1 MTEASTLLAEASLLL
16 LLSPLQSATLP
27 LIWISS
33 EKSVGSCST
42 CLVLAYTRHWLG
54 ERSPLAQRQDLD
66 KRPKITSMVFYG
78 GNRFLGIFF
87 HRQDGKARDVFL
99 PKTG

>member
-1 MTEASTLLAEASLLL
+1 MRVAYPHDVAED
-16 LLSPLQSATLP
+16 
-27 LIWISS
+27 
-33 EKSVGSCST
+33 
-42 CLVLAYTRHWLG
+42 
-54 ERSPLAQRQDLD
+54 AQRQDLD

>member
-1 MTEASTLLAEASLLL
+1 VVAV
-16 LLSPLQSATLP
+16 
-27 LIWISS
+27 LI
-33 EKSVGSCST
+33 KKAG
-42 CLVLAYTRHWLG
+42 LHALFDLAYFIFAMKRARHMHA
-54 ERSPLAQRQDLD
+54 RDDAAQRQALD